1 MIIMVFY
8 YIEMIIERA
17 IILARFI
24 WLKQDI
30 QSQWGWL
37 ASIWA
42 LARSRGN
49 WYSKNVLRD
58 FLTWVAILIGLCSSI
73 LPAHWINFGQ
83 KFAKLS
89 WNWEM
94 LTSDDRAGYW
104 LDWLPGQSVSIF
116 SGSTK
121 PAKLKQRSVEI
132 ETDCSQLHIPGVTW
146 LRTRSVTL
154 WRYDSCAVVSS
165 NLLWYFRMMLS
176 VNLL

>member
-24 WLKQDI
+24 LLKQDI

-49 WYSKNVLRD
+49 CYSKNVLRD

-89 WNWEM
+89 WNWKM
-94 LTSDDRAGYW
+94 LTSAARARYW
-104 LDWLPGQSVSIF
+104 LDWLTPLVSRQVSIF
-116 SGSTK
+116 SGSQGSKTETK
-121 PAKLKQRSVEI
+121 IRRNRDRLQSASYPYIVLPDWVIQ
-132 ETDCSQLHIPGVTW
+132 
-146 LRTRSVTL
+146 SVTL
-154 WRYDSCAVVSS
+154 WQLWLLCSGKFKSS
-165 NLLWYFRMMLS
+165 VIL
-176 VNLL
+176 

>member
-104 LDWLPGQSVSIF
+104 LDWLPGQSVS
-116 SGSTK
+116 
-121 PAKLKQRSVEI
+121 Q
-132 ETDCSQLHIPGVTW
+132 
-146 LRTRSVTL
+146 
-154 WRYDSCAVVSS
+154 Y
-165 NLLWYFRMMLS
+165 LLWLHQASKTETKIRRNRDRLQSASYSWCYLTEDTVRNTMALW
-176 VNLL
+176 